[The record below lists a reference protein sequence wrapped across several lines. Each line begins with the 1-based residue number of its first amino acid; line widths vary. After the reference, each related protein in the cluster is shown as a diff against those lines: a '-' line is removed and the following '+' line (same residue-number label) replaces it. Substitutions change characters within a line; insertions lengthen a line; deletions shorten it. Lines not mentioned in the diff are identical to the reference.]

1 MLSAFFDLP
10 PFGIDRIIIFHD
22 QLGDRYQLVSLLF
35 ECGGQLV
42 ESFCRMF
49 AAVVAEDDRSI
60 SQIFV
65 V

>member
-22 QLGDRYQLVSLLF
+22 QLGDRYQLISLLF
-35 ECGGQLV
+35 QCGEQLV